1 MKPLYIEFQAFGPY
15 PGYESVNFDEL
26 SQRGLFLICGE
37 TGSGKTMLLDAM
49 TFALYG
55 KSSTNVRDDF
65 AALRCS
71 RADFDTDTFVK
82 FTFEAS
88 GVKYRFE
95 RYLERKRKNLSETF
109 SLCAQD
115 ENGIWNPLFENPKKR
130 DLDNKAVEIIGLDYE
145 QFRQVIILPQGQFER
160 LLISGSEE
168 KEKILMNIFGEYKW
182 ERIATHLYED
192 AIARQNELKAKK
204 NVISVRLNEDNCA
217 SCKELEELYSSV
229 RDNLKNFDAEYKAK
243 DCEKKIRSYR
253 NVATYIAN
261 VEKCQKEYD
270 VRKTALLRYEEA
282 IDAKEE
288 LLKKAKEAL
297 KAHQDKKNE
306 IEEKNKTIILYE
318 SKTDT
323 YKTIDEVV
331 KAVEAKKTAKED
343 AANKEES
350 EKKKYA
356 REAEEIDG
364 RRAEYERLNAEHGQ
378 LLEAYLK
385 SITGEIAKTL
395 TEGKPCPVCGST
407 LHPNKAMVLEGSIT
421 NEEVKSKKAEAEES
435 YDALQTLAARHSQTS
450 ARLEELKNATSTCI
464 AKYEKEAAR
473 LEQLKDELIPDIKTL
488 DDLEGAILSGK
499 DEIAAYDRCSRKLE
513 DDVND
518 SKSGLVVAKADYAN
532 AKDELK
538 KAGTKLSNAKLEAET
553 EMKKAGYDFDASKLK
568 ECLELAENEVTE
580 YNSQRAVLVSNIE
593 RIGKKLGEIKS
604 LAKDLDANMQEA
616 DADVIFAKKLR
627 GETGI
632 GLQRYVLGIMF
643 SSVIA
648 SANKMLEMVHSGRYR
663 LFRSD
668 DKIMGSNK
676 RGLELKVYD
685 KFSDNNDGRFVNTLS
700 GGEKFL
706 VSLALSIGM
715 STVAQRGGMKIEA
728 LFIDEG
734 FGSLDENSIDD
745 AMNILAGIQKS
756 NGMVGIISHVQILQD
771 RIPSKLIVKKAEGRS
786 TITAT
791 IG

>member
-1 MKPLYIEFQAFGPY
+1 MKPLCIEFQAFGPY
-15 PGYESVNFDEL
+15 PGYESINFDEL
-26 SQRGLFLICGE
+26 SRKGLFLICGE

-71 RADFDTDTFVK
+71 SADFDTDTFVK

-95 RYLERKRKNLSETF
+95 RYLERKRKNLSESF
-109 SLCAQD
+109 SLCTQD
-115 ENGIWNPLFENPKKR
+115 ENGIWNPLFENPKKK
-130 DLDNKAVEIIGLDYE
+130 DLDNKAAMIIGLDYE

-182 ERIATHLYED
+182 ERIAAHLYED

-204 NVISVRLNEDNCA
+204 NVILVRLNEDDCT
-217 SCKELEELYSSV
+217 SCKELEELYASV
-229 RDNLKNFDAEYKAK
+229 QDKLKTFDAEYKAK
-243 DCEKKIRSYR
+243 DYEKKIHSYR
-253 NVATYIAN
+253 NIATYITNA
-261 VEKCQKEYD
+261 EKCQKEYD
-270 VRKTALLRYEEA
+270 VRKTALLGYEEA
-282 IDAKEE
+282 IGTKEE
-288 LLKKAKEAL
+288 LLKKAKENL
-297 KAHQDKKNE
+297 KIHQDKKNE
-306 IEEKNKTIILYE
+306 IEEKNKTVILYE
-318 SKTDT
+318 GKTDT
-323 YKTIDEVV
+323 YKIIDEAV
-331 KAVEAKKTAKED
+331 KAVEAKKAAKTD
-343 AANKEES
+343 AANKEDS

-356 REAEEIDG
+356 REAEEIDEK
-364 RRAEYERLNAEHGQ
+364 REEYERLNSEHGQ

-407 LHPNKAMVLEGSIT
+407 MHPNKAMVLEGSVT
-421 NEEVKSKKAEAEES
+421 NEDVKSKKAEAEAA
-435 YDALQTLAARHSQTS
+435 YDALQTLAGNHAKTS

-464 AKYEKEAAR
+464 AEYEKETAR
-473 LEQLKDELIPDIKTL
+473 LEQLKDELIPGIKTL
-488 DDLEGAILSGK
+488 DDLERAISSGK
-499 DEIAAYDRCSRKLE
+499 DEIAAYDKRTGKLE
-513 DDVND
+513 SDVND
-518 SKSGLVVAKADYAN
+518 SQSGLAAAKADLIN

-538 KAGTKLSNAKLEAET
+538 KAEKKLFDAKREADL

-580 YNSQRAVLVSNIE
+580 YNSKRAVLVNNIE
-593 RIGKKLGEIKS
+593 RIGKKLGEIKT
-604 LAKDLDANMQEA
+604 LAKDLDANLQEA

-685 KFSDNNDGRFVNTLS
+685 KFSDDSDGRFVNTLS